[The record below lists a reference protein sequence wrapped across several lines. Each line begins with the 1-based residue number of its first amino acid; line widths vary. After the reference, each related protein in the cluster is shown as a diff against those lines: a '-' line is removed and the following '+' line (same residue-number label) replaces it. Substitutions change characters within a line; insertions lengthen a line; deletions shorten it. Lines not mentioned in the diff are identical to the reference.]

1 MPLSN
6 DIRMNLD
13 TVLSR
18 VDKAARGAGR
28 DPSEIIL
35 VAVSKT
41 KPIQAI
47 QAAFDAGQ
55 LHFGEN
61 KVQELVPKM
70 EQGPASAVWHMI
82 GTLQSNKVKYTAGR
96 VDWIHSVPK
105 LSTLLEVDR
114 RAKAADRVIN
124 TLIQI
129 NISDEDQKSG
139 CEPDEL
145 PAILEKATVL
155 ANVRVRGLMGIASLE
170 LEPEQVRPQFR
181 MLRELRDQY
190 RGLYGGSVKLEHLS
204 MGMTLDLEVA
214 IEEGA
219 TMVRVGSAIFGER
232 GA

>member
-1 MPLSN
+1 MPLTN
-6 DIRMNLD
+6 DIPNNLEA
-13 TVLSR
+13 VLAR
-18 VDKAARGAGR
+18 IQTAARNSGR
-28 DPSEIIL
+28 NPDEITL

-41 KPIQAI
+41 KPLQSI
-47 QAAFDAGQ
+47 QAAFEAGQ

-70 EQGPASAVWHMI
+70 EQGPQGAVWHMI
-82 GTLQSNKVKYTAGR
+82 GTLQSNKVKYMSDR

-105 LSTLLEVDR
+105 LSTLLEVDK
-114 RAKAADRVIN
+114 RAGAANRIIN
-124 TLIQI
+124 VLIQV

-139 CEPDEL
+139 CDPQDL
-145 PAILEKATVL
+145 PAILGAASGLKHTV
-155 ANVRVRGLMGIASLE
+155 VRGLMGIASLE

-181 MLRELRDQY
+181 MLRELRDKY
-190 RGLYGGSVKLEHLS
+190 RTLYGGAVQLEHLS

-232 GA
+232 SA